1 MIQDIL
7 QLLKHANGE
16 TENIRLAKGKNELPK
31 SLRGAFIKFKKER
44 KWQ

>member
-16 TENIRLAKGKNELPK
+16 TENIRLAQGKNELPK
-31 SLRGAFIKFKKER
+31 GLKGVFVKFKRER